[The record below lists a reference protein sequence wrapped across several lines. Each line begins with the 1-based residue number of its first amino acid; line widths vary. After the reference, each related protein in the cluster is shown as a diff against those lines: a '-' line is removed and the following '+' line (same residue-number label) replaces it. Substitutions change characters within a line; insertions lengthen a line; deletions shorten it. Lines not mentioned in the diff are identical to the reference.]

1 MKGKILSILLSFILF
16 LILYFLQA
24 NFFNWFTIAG
34 IKPNLFVVFVL
45 CTGLFGGRI
54 VGSLLGMIYGVF
66 LDIWIGQKIGIS
78 GILLGIIGFAGGYLD
93 KNFSKD
99 SKLTIILMSV
109 GATLGYEFLQ
119 YAIRVISNNINL
131 ELIAFFKIIAI
142 EIIYNG
148 ILIIILYP
156 IIQKWGYYL
165 EGQFKGRKILTR
177 YF

>member
-1 MKGKILSILLSFILF
+1 MKKFLSIIC
-16 LILYFLQA
+16 LILTFFVTYFLQA
-24 NFFNWFTIAG
+24 NFFTWFTISG
-34 IKPNLFVVFVL
+34 VMPNLFVVLVL
-45 CTGLFGGRI
+45 FIGLFIGKKLGLVFGLVFGI
-54 VGSLLGMIYGVF
+54 YLDLLLGKAV
-66 LDIWIGQKIGIS
+66 GIS
-78 GILLGIIGFAGGYLD
+78 GVMLGLIGLIGEYLD